1 MRKWWLIPVAAMG
14 VSTSTVFAQVDFSAR
29 LSHTSVLA
37 CEPVPIEVTL
47 KNNRMIPLTAGGT
60 QGFTLAFEVVDAQGL
75 LVRAL
80 PNAVVATPAEVPAL
94 SQVVFTN
101 DLQQLFPI
109 AQHAALSIRARLVVG
124 DRSYVTDKMF
134 LDVLPGGEVA
144 RIQANTAS
152 GELRTYS
159 LRVVSR
165 DKRDRLFLRSG
176 NEAETICYGV
186 ADLGR
191 FVRIGNPTIEVDSQ
205 GNVHVLHLSG
215 PNQFVHSVFSP
226 DAMRISRRLVEGD
239 VSAVRLVEDGAGSY
253 RVIGAGQIS
262 PPREPMIE
270 QLPLKRGL

>member
-1 MRKWWLIPVAAMG
+1 MRKWCLILMAAMG
-14 VSTSTVFAQVDFSAR
+14 VSASSVFAQVDFSAR
-29 LSHTSVLA
+29 LPNTSVLA

-47 KNNRMIPLTAGGT
+47 KNNRAVPLAAGGT

-75 LVRAL
+75 LVRSL
-80 PNAVVATPAEVPAL
+80 PDAQVSTPAEVPPL
-94 SQVVFTN
+94 SQVVITN

-109 AQHAALSIRARLVVG
+109 ARHAALSVRARLVVG

-134 LDVLPGGEVA
+134 LDVLPGGEVG

-159 LRVVSR
+159 LRVLSR
-165 DKRDRLFLRSG
+165 DKRDRLFLRSS
-176 NEAETICYGV
+176 NESETICYGV

-191 FVRIGNPTIEVDSQ
+191 FVRIGSPTLEVDSQ

-226 DAMRISRRLVEGD
+226 DAARISRQPVEGD

-253 RVIGAGQIS
+253 RVAGAGQVS
-262 PPREPMIE
+262 PPRDTMVEP
-270 QLPLKRGL
+270 LPLKRGL